1 MTKEL
6 GPKIRPC
13 VIADIVGLQTNIANL
28 VRIAL
33 EVDIGIA
40 ATLKIVKGEA
50 RHAAPGLIP
59 KMFDGG
65 VS

>member
-1 MTKEL
+1 
-6 GPKIRPC
+6 
-13 VIADIVGLQTNIANL
+13 
-28 VRIAL
+28 L